1 MMGRH
6 QILDFT
12 DEKTQAQ
19 KGRDT
24 ALANGTIETHSVLSA
39 SHSSLASSNK
49 LWTGYF

>member
-12 DEKTQAQ
+12 DEKTQVQ

-24 ALANGTIETHSVLSA
+24 ALANGTIETHA